1 MLGWSVQDCTTM
13 GSTSKDPIHR
23 LSALECSVL
32 NRLQVFPEV
41 HEKQAGAVE
50 DVAILAGNS
59 RQFQRSDELPHRRA
73 GHIAGSG
80 AHAPGIMVSG
90 TRFASLI
97 AARSTVA
104 ASISAGTVEVV

>member
-1 MLGWSVQDCTTM
+1 M

-50 DVAILAGNS
+50 DFVILASN
-59 RQFQRSDELPHRRA
+59 RQLLQ
-73 GHIAGSG
+73 
-80 AHAPGIMVSG
+80 
-90 TRFASLI
+90 
-97 AARSTVA
+97 
-104 ASISAGTVEVV
+104 